1 MKRKIRIMVVEDHPE
16 YREVIELSLQEEPD
30 MQLVGTF
37 GAAEV
42 ALRSLQNMETRKEAD
57 LILLDLHLPGMSG
70 LDAIPFFLKS
80 LSDFNIII
88 LTQSDKE
95 SDILKAIQLGA
106 EGYLLKS
113 SSFEEITQGI
123 RTVMQGGATLNPGL
137 ARFIIATLKM
147 RPSNEDTKIQLTPRE
162 MEILNLL
169 GEGLFKKEIAGQLDI
184 GVSTVAEFVKR
195 IYVKLNVQNAP
206 AAIHRAHRLGL
217 FPPNK

>member
-30 MQLVGTF
+30 MQLVGIF

-42 ALRSLQNMETRKEAD
+42 ALRSLQSMETRKEAD

-70 LDAIPFFLKS
+70 LDAIPFFKQS
-80 LSDFNIII
+80 LPDTNIII

-95 SDILKAIQLGA
+95 ADILQAIQLGA

-123 RTVMQGGATLNPGL
+123 RTVVDGGATLDPSL
-137 ARFIIATLKM
+137 ARFIIETLKT
-147 RPSNEDTKIQLTPRE
+147 RPRNEEHAIQLTPRE
-162 MEILNLL
+162 LEILTLL
-169 GEGLFKKEIAGQLDI
+169 GDGFVKKEIADQLGI

-195 IYVKLNVQNAP
+195 IYIKLNVQNAP
-206 AAIHRAHRLGL
+206 AAISKAYKSGILN
-217 FPPNK
+217 PD